1 MCGRLTLRTP
11 PTRWCQQFLPS
22 IDPQDFGSQQFDI
35 QQFPPRYNV
44 APTQMLACVMTG
56 VTDQSPEHPTKQST
70 RQPTAAPVFQG
81 RWLRW
86 GLLPPWAKEL
96 SVGNRMINA
105 RSETAASKPSF
116 RQAFSR
122 QRCLVL
128 ADGYY
133 EWKKME
139 DGKQPY
145 LIEQKSAPDGVP
157 ATFAM
162 AGLWET
168 NTKIPADKSPLYSC
182 TILTTAANNTMSKL
196 HDRMPVILERANYE
210 RWLDPTFCDLDTLQS
225 WMAPAPDDSL
235 SFRAVD
241 RHVNNARN
249 QDARCI
255 ASA

>member
-11 PTRWCQQFLPS
+11 PTHWCQQFLPS
-22 IDPQDFGSQQFDI
+22 IDPSDFDSQHVDSQQSDVKSFAP
-35 QQFPPRYNV
+35 QYNV
-44 APTQMLACVMTG
+44 APTQLLACVLSG
-56 VTDQSPEHPTKQST
+56 ASK
-70 RQPTAAPVFQG
+70 QPTAAPAFQG
-81 RWLRW
+81 RWMRW
-86 GLLPPWAKEL
+86 GLLPPWANEL

-105 RSETAASKPSF
+105 RGETAASKPSF

-122 QRCLVL
+122 QRCLIL

-133 EWKKME
+133 EWKKMD

-145 LIEQKSAPDGVP
+145 LMEQHADPDGVP

-168 NTKIPADKSPLYSC
+168 NTKVSADNSPIHTC
-182 TILTTAANNTMSKL
+182 TILTTAANSTMSEL
-196 HDRMPVILERANYE
+196 HDRMPVILDPANYD
-210 RWLDPTFCDLDTLQS
+210 RWLDPAFRDLDTLQS
-225 WMAPAPDDSL
+225 WMVAAPDDFL

-249 QDARCI
+249 QDARCV